1 MQIKCWIPEVTN
13 TLSEY
18 IIHFAFPLQ
27 QWLHERAQIL
37 SYTYVACLLFEI
49 CCVKCSRYKF

>member
-1 MQIKCWIPEVTN
+1 MWVELGRLQVKIWCMQIACWILEATN

-27 QWLHERAQIL
+27 QWLYERAQIL
-37 SYTYVACLLFEI
+37 SYT
-49 CCVKCSRYKF
+49 